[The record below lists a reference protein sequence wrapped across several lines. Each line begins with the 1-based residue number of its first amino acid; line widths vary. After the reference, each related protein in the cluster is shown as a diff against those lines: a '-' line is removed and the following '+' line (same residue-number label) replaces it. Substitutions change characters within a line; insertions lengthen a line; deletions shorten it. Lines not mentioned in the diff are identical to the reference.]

1 MFLFNSSDYWN
12 DKEKMIVF
20 RETNT
25 KISKLTSKIKEIST
39 EIFRY
44 DIYPFWVWILLV
56 NKISKQLEIY
66 TELR

>member
-20 RETNT
+20 REINT

-66 TELR
+66 AELR

>member
-1 MFLFNSSDYWN
+1 
-12 DKEKMIVF
+12 MIVF

-44 DIYPFWVWILLV
+44 DIYPF
-56 NKISKQLEIY
+56 
-66 TELR
+66 